1 MPYTPQEWNNDDPTT
16 PLSAAR
22 LTHIEEGIA
31 DATDAAEAAPAWGD
45 LTGIPAALT
54 SPPAAGT
61 PGIRALGTGATQ
73 AAAGNHTHT
82 IANVANLQ
90 DALDGKQ
97 AAGSYAAASH
107 THDIADVTSLQD
119 ALDGKQAAG
128 SYAAASHTHAFS
140 ALTGSVDGATGAT
153 LQAILEDLAA
163 RLTAL
168 EP

>member
-73 AAAGNHTHT
+73 AAAGNHTHD
-82 IANVANLQ
+82 IEDVAN
-90 DALDGKQ
+90 
-97 AAGSYAAASH
+97 
-107 THDIADVTSLQD
+107 LQD

-140 ALTGSVDGATGAT
+140 ALAGSVDGATGAN
-153 LQAILEDLAA
+153 LQAILEDLGA